1 MAFSQLPLISD
12 TPSDKTLWS
21 CVSTGAYC
29 NLLVAPE
36 QFDPEGGPQTK
47 QNQPFYQQKNSKNQA
62 KSSPVL
68 TRFSPKLT
76 PQIKQNQPFRQQK
89 NSEYQA
95 KCSPV
100 PTSKSQGQGS
110 RQSRLRYDKQ
120 VKDKKR
126 DSQDQDK
133 EVKDKKR
140 DTIGYVTIVKRRIR
154 NTTDYD
160 NIR

>member
-1 MAFSQLPLISD
+1 VQEFEQYGILSIAINHD

-36 QFDPEGGPQTK
+36 QFDPEGGPQT
-47 QNQPFYQQKNSKNQA
+47 
-62 KSSPVL
+62 
-68 TRFSPKLT
+68 
-76 PQIKQNQPFRQQK
+76 KQNQPFRQQK

-120 VKDKKR
+120 VKDKNA
-126 DSQDQDK
+126 
-133 EVKDKKR
+133 
-140 DTIGYVTIVKRRIR
+140 IVKTKIRKSRIR
-154 NTTDYD
+154 SA
-160 NIR
+160 IP